1 LAVQPEH
8 VDAYELGFKGRTA
21 DGRITVALAA
31 FLADYTDLQIQ
42 ANRSDPT
49 TGLIQFVQT
58 NAGSSQ
64 TKGFEA
70 EATFRPIDPLTI
82 GFALTYADSKIDVD
96 GLNCPL
102 QLQAAAP
109 ILTGSFPV
117 NTCYRSRLPNASGVL
132 VTSGP
137 IQDVRGGYLPYA
149 PKVRLSVTPRYES
162 DIPGTG
168 LVGFGQLGIN
178 YQSKA
183 HFALEQDPLLFQ
195 KAYTLVDASVGVRD
209 ADGRYS
215 VAVFV
220 RNLFDK
226 NYLTGVAHG
235 ATLASVANPFDLQA
249 FVPKDA
255 DRYFGVNVGVR
266 F

>member
-1 LAVQPEH
+1 
-8 VDAYELGFKGRTA
+8 
-21 DGRITVALAA
+21 
-31 FLADYTDLQIQ
+31 
-42 ANRSDPT
+42 
-49 TGLIQFVQT
+49 
-58 NAGSSQ
+58 
-64 TKGFEA
+64 
-70 EATFRPIDPLTI
+70 
-82 GFALTYADSKIDVD
+82 VD